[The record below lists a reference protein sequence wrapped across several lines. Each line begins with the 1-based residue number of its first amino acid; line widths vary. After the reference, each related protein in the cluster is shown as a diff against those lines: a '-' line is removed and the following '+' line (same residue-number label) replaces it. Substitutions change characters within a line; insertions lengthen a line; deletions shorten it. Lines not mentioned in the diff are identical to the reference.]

1 MESKVTPQKTRARR
15 TLASQRKQLN
25 VRIESALYRALEVVA
40 RQEQRSVPQTAR
52 QLLEAGLRQR
62 VHGAANIDDIPSQDI
77 ASLAAAGGA
86 FDWLA
91 EEPDIYDD
99 THGEPL

>member
-1 MESKVTPQKTRARR
+1 MPPKVTPQKTRARR
-15 TLASQRKQLN
+15 KGATQRRQLN
-25 VRIESALYRALEVVA
+25 VRIESVLYRTLEVVA

-62 VHGAANIDDIPSQDI
+62 VHGAANIDDLSSQDI
-77 ASLAAAGGA
+77 AALAAAGGA